1 MKILGLKRGMLVLFG
16 VLLAMVIMA
25 QSGLAFA
32 GVPTDQVRATV
43 DRVMAIL
50 QDPNLKSADKLQER
64 RELLNKT
71 ISARFDFAEMAKRS
85 MGGEWRRLTP
95 AQQKQFVDLFAELLR
110 DNYIADIESYK
121 GEKVAYKREILDDD
135 QQYAIVQ
142 TVLKSPKGDEYS
154 INYKVYL
161 MDREWKVYDV
171 VIEDVS
177 VVNNY
182 RAQFARLINQSSID
196 GLFRALQEK
205 KLAKK
210 K

>member
-1 MKILGLKRGMLVLFG
+1 
-16 VLLAMVIMA
+16 
-25 QSGLAFA
+25 
-32 GVPTDQVRATV
+32 
-43 DRVMAIL
+43 MAIL

-71 ISARFDFAEMAKRS
+71 ISARFDFAEMSKRS

-95 AQQKQFVDLFAELLR
+95 AQQKQFVELFTDLLR
-110 DNYIADIESYK
+110 DNYITDIESYK
-121 GEKVAYKREILDDD
+121 GEKVAYKREIPDDD
-135 QQYAIVQ
+135 QYAIVQ
-142 TVLKSPKGDEYS
+142 TLIKSPKGNEYS
-154 INYKVYL
+154 INYKVYF

-182 RAQFARLINQSSID
+182 RAQFTRLINQSSID